1 MACLDRNFFIVYYY
15 IAMKLRILIASF
27 IVLIALIATIS
38 LWLYEGRF
46 FVGRAST
53 IQQDFSPDNSYVF
66 IAPLRATANNQE
78 QIRTIV
84 FLLNNQGLGVQGKSV
99 TLSSA
104 PHLTIKA
111 VQAATDT
118 YGKAVFDISSDQKG
132 EYFLNVN
139 VGDKML
145 PQRAHLSFY

>member
-1 MACLDRNFFIVYYY
+1 MRRN
-15 IAMKLRILIASF
+15 ILIAAIF
-27 IVLIALIATIS
+27 LGLVLIAMSS
-38 LWLYEGRF
+38 LWLYEGKF

-53 IQQDFSPDNSYVF
+53 IQQDFSPENSYVF

-78 QIRTIV
+78 QIRTTV
-84 FLLNNQGLGVQGKSV
+84 FILNNQGLGVQGKAIS
-99 TLSSA
+99 LSSGS
-104 PHLTIKA
+104 HLTIKI
-111 VQAATDT
+111 VQATTDT

-145 PQRAHLSFY
+145 PQHAHLSFY